1 MAGLN
6 GAEPRVLLFQQ
17 TLDAVSGV
25 KGIAIE
31 AANLIYPTMQVNDVA
46 ASCALVESVHV
57 LGYHQFDRAALL

>member
-1 MAGLN
+1 
-6 GAEPRVLLFQQ
+6 
-17 TLDAVSGV
+17 V

-31 AANLIYPTMQVNDVA
+31 AANLIYPAMQVNDVA